1 MITVQNVYDAAIKL
15 MNEQRDTSG
24 ETMTTDTVDYKNR
37 TIDILNSLIVIAFP
51 YSDTFTDGLDTLEA
65 GRKPVAPRVSGFA
78 DPLPLDDAIGSIL
91 CYGLAA
97 RLEEKEDPEFSRDLQ
112 AQFDEQLVVLSR
124 ATPAVSEPIED
135 LYGSDNEWGTFS
147 QW

>member
-51 YSDTFTDGLDTLEA
+51 YSDTFTDGLDTLES
-65 GRKPVAPRVSGFA
+65 GRKPVALRVSEFT
-78 DPLPLDDAIGSIL
+78 DPLPLDDAIGGIL

-112 AQFDEQLVVLSR
+112 AQFDEQLVVLAR